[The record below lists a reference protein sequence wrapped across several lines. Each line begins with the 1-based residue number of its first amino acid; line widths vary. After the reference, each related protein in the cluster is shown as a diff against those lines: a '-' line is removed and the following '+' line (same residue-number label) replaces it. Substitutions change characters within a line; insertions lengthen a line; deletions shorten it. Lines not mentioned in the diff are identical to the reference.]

1 MCAILRLYAAVRS
14 LAFKKLPIA
23 LGAARIYV
31 RSYQMQVS
39 TADHALPDILKGV
52 VALIRV

>member
-14 LAFKKLPIA
+14 LAFKLPIA